1 MNEEYLDFA
10 KEIAYEAGKVIL
22 KYYYQDNRSSYK
34 ADKTIVTL
42 ADIEINDYLIKRVKE
57 KYTDHC
63 VIGEEASYGNSDYAW
78 VCDPVDG
85 TLMYSMHIPIP
96 VFSLALVI
104 NGIPELGVVYDP
116 FTNSMYSAIK
126 GKGAYKN
133 NDRISVSNLNIDDM
147 KSVSHYDAWPKCH
160 YDIHSV
166 INDLE
171 KKALFVKLGSVAR
184 ACMAVATGDFTMAIF
199 PGRKGK
205 NCDIAAAKV
214 IVEEAGGKVT
224 NLFGEEQR
232 YDKSIKGALISNGI
246 IHDEIVS
253 IIKKY
258 IKDE

>member
-1 MNEEYLDFA
+1 MNEEYLEFA
-10 KEIAYEAGKVIL
+10 KEIAYEAGKIML
-22 KYYYQDNRSSYK
+22 KYFYQDNGSSYK
-34 ADKTIVTL
+34 KDKTIVTL
-42 ADIEINDYLIKRVKE
+42 ADIEINSYLIKRVKE
-57 KYTDHC
+57 RYTDHS
-63 VIGEEASYGNSDYAW
+63 VIGEEASYANSDYAW

-85 TLMYSMHIPIP
+85 TLMYSMHIPIS

-116 FTNSMYSAIK
+116 FTDSMYSAIK

-133 NDRISVSNLNIDDM
+133 NDRIYVNKLLLEDR

-171 KKALFVKLGSVAR
+171 KKTLFVKLGSVTR
-184 ACMAVATGDFTMAIF
+184 ACMAVASGDFTMAIF

-246 IHDEIVS
+246 VHDKVLS
-253 IIKKY
+253 VIKKH
-258 IKDE
+258 IVDE